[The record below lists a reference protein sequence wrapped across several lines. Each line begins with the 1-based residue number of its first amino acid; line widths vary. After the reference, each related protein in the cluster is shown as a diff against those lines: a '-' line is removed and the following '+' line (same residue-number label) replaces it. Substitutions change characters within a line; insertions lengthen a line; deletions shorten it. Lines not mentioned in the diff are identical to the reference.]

1 MNAFLNPASS
11 TAYLLEEIAL
21 FGVMS
26 GKGER
31 DYRPLPEA
39 EDVPEKVGAIMQTM
53 ADLFLQTRLEGEA
66 EEMLWSVVNGFH
78 RRVSHT
84 QKRLDD
90 KAGEVKT
97 ALGQQDGSEIKDVEL
112 QGLTD
117 ECRSLE
123 EARNAFEAMREIAS
137 EHFQVITGK
146 PWLPR
151 TGSKISHGATTAAA
165 LDGRQYLKAKT
176 HKEANAGCPEGTR
189 IVFSGGQDFEDVDA
203 IWGVLD
209 KAKAKYPDMVLLHG
223 GGRKGAELIASRW
236 AANRGVHQVAFTPDY
251 SIGRSAP
258 FKRNDQMLAE
268 MPQGVIVA
276 PGGGIQEQL
285 IRNAR
290 QKGVAVKRIGA

>member
-39 EDVPEKVGAIMQTM
+39 EDVAEKVGAIMQTM

-165 LDGRQYLKAKT
+165 R
-176 HKEANAGCPEGTR
+176 
-189 IVFSGGQDFEDVDA
+189 
-203 IWGVLD
+203 
-209 KAKAKYPDMVLLHG
+209 
-223 GGRKGAELIASRW
+223 GGRGPRRWTAASISRPRRTRKRMPAAPRARVSSSPADRTSKMSTRSGACSTRPRPNIPTWSSCTAG
-236 AANRGVHQVAFTPDY
+236 AAR
-251 SIGRSAP
+251 AP
-258 FKRNDQMLAE
+258 S
-268 MPQGVIVA
+268 
-276 PGGGIQEQL
+276 
-285 IRNAR
+285 
-290 QKGVAVKRIGA
+290 